1 MHVCISA
8 PTAAHVAISH
18 PRALFFV
25 FPSRCIDC
33 SAASRSSDSP
43 TRKSTLTLKPEK
55 TFEEP
60 NCLLTR
66 AHSGGVRRQSSL
78 PRLSSASSGTR
89 KAAGTLL
96 PTCSWRMPSS
106 TLALACSWSGTSAQA
121 HRAHRHLRHKE
132 GAPRSARETS
142 GREVRF
148 LSPNGRGGAGRWRQ
162 PPSTAQMLV
171 PIVSPLSASCH
182 KAYLGVLGLFSNQ
195 FRCVTKRRRN
205 SGPTPGPAG
214 LAT

>member
-8 PTAAHVAISH
+8 PTAAHVAIWR
-18 PRALFFV
+18 PRALPFV
-25 FPSRCIDC
+25 FPSRCIDR

-66 AHSGGVRRQSSL
+66 AHSGGCAGDHLSRGFRAHRAALERQQVRRCPHAL
-78 PRLSSASSGTR
+78 G
-89 KAAGTLL
+89 G
-96 PTCSWRMPSS
+96 MPSS
-106 TLALACSWSGTSAQA
+106 ILALACSWSGTSAQA

-142 GREVRF
+142 RREVRF
-148 LSPNGRGGAGRWRQ
+148 LSPNGRGGAGRGRR
-162 PPSTAQMLV
+162 PP
-171 PIVSPLSASCH
+171 
-182 KAYLGVLGLFSNQ
+182 
-195 FRCVTKRRRN
+195 
-205 SGPTPGPAG
+205 
-214 LAT
+214 